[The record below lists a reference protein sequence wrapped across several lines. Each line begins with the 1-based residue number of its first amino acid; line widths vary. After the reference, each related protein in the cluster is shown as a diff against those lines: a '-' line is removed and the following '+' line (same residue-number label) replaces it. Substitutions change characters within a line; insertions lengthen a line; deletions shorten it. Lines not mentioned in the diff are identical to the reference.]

1 MECNQITFSRH
12 ALVQMFARKI
22 SNDDVVN
29 TIKNGELVKKYAD
42 DEPYPSYLLLLFIN
56 KRPIHV
62 LTAFNE
68 TDNMCIVITAYE
80 PDVNLWESDFKT
92 RRK

>member
-42 DEPYPSYLLLLFIN
+42 DEPY
-56 KRPIHV
+56 R
-62 LTAFNE
+62 
-68 TDNMCIVITAYE
+68 
-80 PDVNLWESDFKT
+80 
-92 RRK
+92 